1 MPYYLV
7 HVKLILFYYEFF
19 YLKIF
24 MVFCYKHPEHD
35 YSESFGKITWIW
47 VLLFG
52 PIFWAVKG
60 VWTHFAAH
68 LLLAIITIGIAHLI
82 YPFFTYK
89 ILHNH
94 YRKLGWKI
102 KDES

>member
-1 MPYYLV
+1 
-7 HVKLILFYYEFF
+7 
-19 YLKIF
+19 

-35 YSESFGKITWIW
+35 YSESFGKITWVW
-47 VLLFG
+47 VFLFG

-68 LLLAIITIGIAHLI
+68 LLLAIITLGIAHLI